1 MIEAIIAAGA
11 TLLVCLINNWFQ
23 SKKADEQHQQ
33 TVTLLDY
40 RLDDLTKKVEKHN
53 NLVERMYG
61 LEKKFD
67 VHEEFAHGIV
77 RRLEELEERE

>member
-23 SKKADEQHQQ
+23 AKKATEQHQQ
-33 TVTLLDY
+33 TVNLLDY
-40 RLDDLTKKVEKHN
+40 RLDDLSRKVEKHN

-67 VHEEFAHGIV
+67 VHEEFSHGLLH
-77 RRLEELEERE
+77 RLEELEGKE

>member
-23 SKKADEQHQQ
+23 SKKANEQHQE
-33 TVTLLDY
+33 TVHLLDY

-53 NLVERMYG
+53 NLVERMYH
-61 LEKKFD
+61 LEEKFA
-67 VHEEFAHGIV
+67 VHEEFSHGIV
-77 RRLEELEERE
+77 RRLDGLEGKD